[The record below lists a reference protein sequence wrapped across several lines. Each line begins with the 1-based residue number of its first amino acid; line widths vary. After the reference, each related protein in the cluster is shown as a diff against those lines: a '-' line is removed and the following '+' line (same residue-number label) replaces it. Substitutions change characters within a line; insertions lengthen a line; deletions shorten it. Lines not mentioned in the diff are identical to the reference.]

1 MSLTEKAGPFVRVG
15 GPAAGHEVDECLPA
29 GDVPWQTVQ
38 AYVGTYPTQ
47 NAEHDLHGVGR
58 LCTENIPILSQCF
71 SSE

>member
-1 MSLTEKAGPFVRVG
+1 MSLTEEGLPFVGVS
-15 GPAAGHEVDECLPA
+15 GPAESHEVDESLPA

-58 LCTENIPILSQCF
+58 LCTEIQMLTQF
-71 SSE
+71 FTSE

>member
-1 MSLTEKAGPFVRVG
+1 MSLTEEGLPFVGVS
-15 GPAAGHEVDECLPA
+15 GPAESHEVDESLPA